1 MLTGLNH
8 LTLAVTDLQRSVDF
22 YVRVLG
28 FRPRAQWD
36 MGAYLEL
43 GDLWLC
49 LSSDEQRSQAR
60 SSDYTH
66 YAFTIAQRDFAHF
79 VEHARSCG
87 VRNGRATA
95 AKAIPSTFWTRMAT
109 SSKPMSVRW
118 KAAWRNAACGLM
130 QACGFSTESAA
141 RQRRQERVQ
150 EPV

>member
-1 MLTGLNH
+1 VLLAPTATMLAGLNH

-49 LSSDEQRSQAR
+49 LSSDEQRSQAH

-66 YAFTIAQRDFAHF
+66 YAFTITQRDFAHF

-87 VRNGRATA
+87 VQE
-95 AKAIPSTFWTRMAT
+95 
-109 SSKPMSVRW
+109 W
-118 KAAWRNAACGLM
+118 KSNRSEGASFYFLDPDGHQLEAHVGSL
-130 QACGFSTESAA
+130 ESRLAQCRLRPYA
-141 RQRRQERVQ
+141 GMRFFD
-150 EPV
+150 

>member
-1 MLTGLNH
+1 MLLAPTATMLAGLNH

-49 LSSDEQRSQAR
+49 LSSVEQRSQAH

-79 VEHARSCG
+79 VEHARSYG
-87 VRNGRATA
+87 
-95 AKAIPSTFWTRMAT
+95 
-109 SSKPMSVRW
+109 
-118 KAAWRNAACGLM
+118 
-130 QACGFSTESAA
+130 
-141 RQRRQERVQ
+141 VQ
-150 EPV
+150 EWKSNRSEGDSFYFLDPDGHQLEAHVGSLQSRLAQCRLRPYAGMQFFD